1 MRGQRKPKT
10 LKYQK
15 SLPLQVEATGNPFVV
30 DPENPATVPI
40 PNSVIITKIEGPY
53 TEKDRK
59 LWVLLVHAVWDR
71 LLEDRI
77 HELPVEK
84 INRIFREVGGDSGV
98 KWLWDSARRLS
109 KTNVEFE
116 FDEDGERMQGV
127 SNLLNAVTTKSAK
140 DTGRLKFE
148 VPALLSQVIRAPYRF
163 SRLRLHFMIGLSGKY
178 AVTLYELLEGVAN
191 LKNPVLN
198 VSIEQLRAWLKIPDG
213 KMTKYFDF
221 RRFVIDPAIKQ
232 INDNPTGAGFSVD
245 VEAIKEGRSYVSIR
259 FTVNKTQGRVLHEG
273 RMKPAALPVAEKDVT
288 PADSPKAQGEMVLKT
303 FAYENAKKAAPGY
316 DIYALEAD
324 WREWMV
330 KTGKDW
336 PDAPE
341 AAFIGF
347 CRRKAKEMPLD

>member
-15 SLPLQVEATGNPFVV
+15 SLPLTVEATGNPFVV

-59 LWVLLVHAVWDR
+59 LWVLLVHAVWER

-84 INRIFREVGGDSGV
+84 LNRVFRDVGGDSGV
-98 KWLWDSARRLS
+98 KWLWESARRLS

-140 DTGRLKFE
+140 ETGRLKFE
-148 VPALLSQVIRAPYRF
+148 IPALLSQVIRAPYRF

-191 LKNPVLN
+191 LKSPVLN
-198 VSIEQLRAWLKIPDG
+198 ASIEQLRSWLKIPDG

-245 VEAIKEGRSYVSIR
+245 VEPIKEGRSFVAVR
-259 FTVNKTQGRVLHEG
+259 FTVNKTHSRVLHEG
-273 RMKPAALPVAEKDVT
+273 RMKQAPLPSSANDPAALSAP
-288 PADSPKAQGEMVLKT
+288 PAHGEIVLKT
-303 FAYENAKKAAPGY
+303 FAYENAKKVAPGY

-324 WREWMV
+324 WREWV
-330 KTGKDW
+330 AKSGKGF
-336 PDAPE
+336 PENPE

-347 CRRKAKEMPLD
+347 CRRKAKERPLD

>member
-1 MRGQRKPKT
+1 MPKNAKSQ
-10 LKYQK
+10 LKIQDVA
-15 SLPLQVEATGNPFVV
+15 PTGNPFIV

-59 LWVLLVHAVWDR
+59 LWVLLVHAVWER

-77 HELPVEK
+77 HELPVER
-84 INRIFREVGGDSGV
+84 INRVFREVGGDSGV
-98 KWLWDSARRLS
+98 KWLWESARRLS

-148 VPALLSQVIRAPYRF
+148 IPALLSQVIRAPYRF

-191 LKNPVLN
+191 LKSPVLN
-198 VSIEQLRAWLKIPDG
+198 VSIEQLRSWLKIPEN
-213 KMTKYFDF
+213 KMPRYVDF
-221 RRFVIDPAIKQ
+221 RRRVIDPAIRQ
-232 INDNPTGAGFSVD
+232 INDNSTGAGFSVD
-245 VEAIKEGRSYVSIR
+245 VEAIKEGRSYVSMR
-259 FTVNKTQGRVLHEG
+259 FSVKKTQGRVLHEG
-273 RMKPAALPVAEKDVT
+273 QMKPSPLPANESAPVSSL
-288 PADSPKAQGEMVLKT
+288 PQGERVLKT

-324 WREWMV
+324 WREWMA

-336 PDAPE
+336 PEAPE
-341 AAFIGF
+341 GPSGSEAAI
-347 CRRKAKEMPLD
+347 